1 LEIKSLQAR
10 NIFIQKMSFMHCIF
24 AVLFFAVGE
33 AQILGE
39 TTHYGRND
47 PVMLRN
53 AHEALFSSDLKQESG
68 VFHKL
73 LELEESSTMGIL
85 TTMKVVMQDT
95 DCPVSFV
102 LLSYYDVLVNCQGEG
117 RRKHCVMEYTH
128 RNPSKATVSK
138 CFEEVE
144 EPLIVPQ
151 RVKMIGGRA
160 VYIDSNADMEEQMQM
175 LGETTHYG
183 RNDPVM
189 LPKAREALFSSDSKE
204 QSGVLHKLVEL
215 EESSTMGIL
224 TTMKVVIQDTD
235 CRVSSAYSS
244 YYDVLHY
251 CHGKGR
257 RKHCTLEYRYRTP
270 STAAISECFEEVE
283 EPLIVP
289 QRVQRVNGRTTYI
302 DSTADVEEQIV
313 PQRSQML
320 GGTTRYND
328 SNVRVKEEV
337 KQAIFESDKKK
348 SSGTYLLLDKILD
361 GLNMGI
367 SSRFQVLVKE
377 TECNIKEKA
386 YDSYKDVYENCSGS
400 GNSKVCSVEYKYF
413 DPTKS
418 TVEC

>member
-1 LEIKSLQAR
+1 
-10 NIFIQKMSFMHCIF
+10 MSFMHCIF

-102 LLSYYDVLVNCQGEG
+102 
-117 RRKHCVMEYTH
+117 
-128 RNPSKATVSK
+128 
-138 CFEEVE
+138 
-144 EPLIVPQ
+144 
-151 RVKMIGGRA
+151 
-160 VYIDSNADMEEQMQM
+160 
-175 LGETTHYG
+175 
-183 RNDPVM
+183 
-189 LPKAREALFSSDSKE
+189 
-204 QSGVLHKLVEL
+204 
-215 EESSTMGIL
+215 
-224 TTMKVVIQDTD
+224 
-235 CRVSSAYSS
+235 YSS

-257 RKHCTLEYRYRTP
+257 RKYCTLEYRYRTP
-270 STAAISECFEEVE
+270 STATLSECFEEVE

-289 QRVQRVNGRTTYI
+289 QRVQRVNGRTIYI
-302 DSTADVEEQIV
+302 DPTADVEEQIV

-386 YDSYKDVYENCSGS
+386 YDSYKDVYANCSGS
-400 GNSKVCSVEYKYF
+400 GDSKVCSVEYKYF

>member
-1 LEIKSLQAR
+1 
-10 NIFIQKMSFMHCIF
+10 MSFMHCIF
-24 AVLFFAVGE
+24 VVLFFAVGE

-95 DCPVSFV
+95 DCPVSFA

-117 RRKHCVMEYTH
+117 RRKHCTMEYTH

-144 EPLIVPQ
+144 EPLIIPQ

-160 VYIDSNADMEEQMQM
+160 VYIDSNADVEEQMQM
-175 LGETTHYG
+175 LGETTHY
-183 RNDPVM
+183 
-189 LPKAREALFSSDSKE
+189 DSKE

-224 TTMKVVIQDTD
+224 TTMKVVIQDTE

-251 CHGKGR
+251 CHGKGP
-257 RKHCTLEYRYRTP
+257 RKHCTLEYRHRTP
-270 STAAISECFEEVE
+270 STATVSECFEEVE

-289 QRVQRVNGRTTYI
+289 QRVQRVNGRTIYL
-302 DSTADVEEQIV
+302 DSSDDVEEQV
-313 PQRSQML
+313 VSQRSQLL
-320 GGTTRYND
+320 GGTTKYTD
-328 SNVRVKEEV
+328 SNVHIKEEV

-348 SSGTYLLLDKILD
+348 SSGTYLLLDKIVE
-361 GLNMGI
+361 GFNMGI

-377 TECNIKEKA
+377 TECDIKEKA
-386 YDSYKDVYENCSGS
+386 FNSYEDVYKNCSGS
-400 GNSKVCSVEYKYF
+400 GDSKVCSVEYKYF

>member
-1 LEIKSLQAR
+1 
-10 NIFIQKMSFMHCIF
+10 MSFMHCIF

-102 LLSYYDVLVNCQGEG
+102 
-117 RRKHCVMEYTH
+117 
-128 RNPSKATVSK
+128 
-138 CFEEVE
+138 
-144 EPLIVPQ
+144 
-151 RVKMIGGRA
+151 
-160 VYIDSNADMEEQMQM
+160 
-175 LGETTHYG
+175 
-183 RNDPVM
+183 
-189 LPKAREALFSSDSKE
+189 
-204 QSGVLHKLVEL
+204 
-215 EESSTMGIL
+215 
-224 TTMKVVIQDTD
+224 
-235 CRVSSAYSS
+235 YSS

-270 STAAISECFEEVE
+270 STATLSECFEEVE

-289 QRVQRVNGRTTYI
+289 QRVQRVNGRTIYI

-328 SNVRVKEEV
+328 SNVH
-337 KQAIFESDKKK
+337 
-348 SSGTYLLLDKILD
+348 

-377 TECNIKEKA
+377 TECSIKERA

-400 GNSKVCSVEYKYF
+400 GDSKVCSVEYKYF